1 MSTLFRARNVRTQIS
16 GWQNPA
22 LHSLL
27 PTNFLILTDY
37 FALLLAKYR
46 KHRHDANKIIIFYNF
61 LQYFSCWVKKNVGK
75 SAIVHLFCQHLF
87 LHVYFT
93 PQTHQIPRSGIAS
106 VASSRQRRCKIEATV
121 RTILKSHRFHRCQ
134 FFRPTEP

>member
-93 PQTHQIPRSGIAS
+93 PQTHQIPQSGIAIDGIRKQLCCFRW
-106 VASSRQRRCKIEATV
+106 VC
-121 RTILKSHRFHRCQ
+121 ILAAKL
-134 FFRPTEP
+134 